1 MQKPTLKGKG
11 REIFFPDPDST
22 TPRHPDGTTP
32 SRRVKTTFWLT
43 EELVHSLDR
52 AWLERRAQDPKTTK
66 SQIAEEALRKF
77 LGR

>member
-1 MQKPTLKGKG
+1 
-11 REIFFPDPDST
+11 
-22 TPRHPDGTTP
+22 
-32 SRRVKTTFWLT
+32 VKTTFWLT